1 MPSPRGNSSG
11 SYYQWLTNK
20 ARHIRM
26 NACKQTVVCFCEGL
40 NRSQGRTREILMFV
54 SRLKCRW
61 QAKQNVGV

>member
-26 NACKQTVVCFCEGL
+26 NANEQL
-40 NRSQGRTREILMFV
+40 YV
-54 SRLKCRW
+54 SVKD
-61 QAKQNVGV
+61 